1 MLYQLSILS
10 DGMADGEDARKEAED
25 ARRETALASTLL
37 FQPNFKPSK
46 VTQAQLDKLK
56 DLHRKRLKLKEK
68 AKGNPKSKEIAQR
81 SVSTCAED
89 IDFKYTTSPAA
100 CNSDGSSKIP
110 VFDLKDQNAPC
121 LIPNKRRKLRW
132 GLDAKERWER
142 KANM

>member
-1 MLYQLSILS
+1 IGFSILS
-10 DGMADGEDARKEAED
+10 GGMAGGEDALAEAED

-56 DLHRKRLKLKEK
+56 ELHRKRLKLKEK
-68 AKGNPKSKEIAQR
+68 AKGNPRSEEIAQR
-81 SVSTCAED
+81 SVSTCVED
-89 IDFKYTTSPAA
+89 SDFKYTTSPAA
-100 CNSDGSSKIP
+100 CNSEGSSKINAC
-110 VFDLKDQNAPC
+110 LDQNAPC